1 MKRWPILLMLCALA
15 WPAIAADALGRLFT
29 TPAER
34 ANLDNLRS
42 ISKIPAIDP
51 VAPESSEEA
60 EVAVTVP
67 PPSVSV
73 QGYVKRSDG
82 KKGTVWVNHQPMQE
96 SSGNSD
102 VQVGKLRQNGN
113 SVSLKLPATGKSL
126 ELKAGQVYD
135 SETGQVKEVAAH
147 AHAAPKEK
155 AEDAGTIGV
164 NQNAAGTNPGAASGA
179 DSGAENDDAFKV
191 NRR

>member
-1 MKRWPILLMLCALA
+1 MKRWPILFMLCVLSGAVM
-15 WPAIAADALGRLFT
+15 AADDLGRLFT

-34 ANLDNLRS
+34 ASLDNLRS
-42 ISKIPAIDP
+42 VSKIPAT
-51 VAPESSEEA
+51 APAAQESSEEA

-67 PPSVSV
+67 PPLVSV

-82 KKGTVWVNHQPMQE
+82 KKGTVWVNQQPMQE

-135 SETGQVKEVAAH
+135 SETGQVKEVAAR
-147 AHAAPKEK
+147 ASVASKDKP
-155 AEDAGTIGV
+155 EDAGSIG
-164 NQNAAGTNPGAASGA
+164 TTSDAAS
-179 DSGAENDDAFKV
+179 ET

>member
-1 MKRWPILLMLCALA
+1 MKRWPILFMLCVLSGAVM
-15 WPAIAADALGRLFT
+15 AADDLGRLFT

-34 ANLDNLRS
+34 ASLDNLRNV
-42 ISKIPAIDP
+42 SKIPTIDP
-51 VAPESSEEA
+51 VAPESSEKMEETA
-60 EVAVTVP
+60 TVAP
-67 PPSVSV
+67 PPLVSV

-82 KKGTVWVNHQPMQE
+82 KEGTVWVNHQPMQE
-96 SSGNSD
+96 SSGNND

-135 SETGQVKEVAAH
+135 SETGQVKEATARVS
-147 AHAAPKEK
+147 
-155 AEDAGTIGV
+155 
-164 NQNAAGTNPGAASGA
+164 AASKDKVE
-179 DSGAENDDAFKV
+179 DSGSIGTTSDAASET

>member
-1 MKRWPILLMLCALA
+1 MKRWPILFMLCVLPCAVM
-15 WPAIAADALGRLFT
+15 AADGLGRLFT

-34 ANLDNLRS
+34 ASLDNLRNV
-42 ISKIPAIDP
+42 SKIPTIEP
-51 VAPESSEEA
+51 VAVESGEEA
-60 EVAVTVP
+60 EVAVTAP
-67 PPSVSV
+67 PPLVSV

-82 KKGTVWVNHQPMQE
+82 KKGTVWVNQQAMQE

-135 SETGQVKEVAAH
+135 SETGQVKDVAARVS
-147 AHAAPKEK
+147 AAPKDKTENSGSI
-155 AEDAGTIGV
+155 GT
-164 NQNAAGTNPGAASGA
+164 TP
-179 DSGAENDDAFKV
+179 DSTSETK
-191 NRR
+191 RR

>member
-1 MKRWPILLMLCALA
+1 MKRWLILLMLCALA

-34 ANLDNLRS
+34 ASLDNLRS

-60 EVAVTVP
+60 EVVVTVP
-67 PPSVSV
+67 QPLVSV
-73 QGYVKRSDG
+73 QGYVKRGDG

-96 SSGNSD
+96 SSGNND

-135 SETGQVKEVAAH
+135 SETGQVKEVAARVS
-147 AHAAPKEK
+147 AASKDK
-155 AEDAGTIGV
+155 AEDSGSIGT
-164 NQNAAGTNPGAASGA
+164 TSDAAS
-179 DSGAENDDAFKV
+179 ET

>member
-1 MKRWPILLMLCALA
+1 MKRWPILFMLCVFSGAVM
-15 WPAIAADALGRLFT
+15 AADSMGRLFT

-42 ISKIPAIDP
+42 ISKIPTIDS
-51 VAPESSEEA
+51 AAQESSEEA
-60 EVAVTVP
+60 EMAATALP
-67 PPSVSV
+67 PPLVSV
-73 QGYVKRSDG
+73 QGYVKRGDG

-113 SVSLKLPATGKSL
+113 SVPLKLPATGKSL

-135 SETGQVKEVAAH
+135 PETGQVKEVAARVS
-147 AHAAPKEK
+147 AAPKDK
-155 AEDAGTIGV
+155 AEDSGSIGT
-164 NQNAAGTNPGAASGA
+164 TSDAAS
-179 DSGAENDDAFKV
+179 ENS
-191 NRR
+191 RR

>member
-15 WPAIAADALGRLFT
+15 WPAIAADGLGRLFT

-34 ANLDNLRS
+34 ASLDNLRS
-42 ISKIPAIDP
+42 VSKIPAIDIST
-51 VAPESSEEA
+51 AESSEEA

-67 PPSVSV
+67 PPLVSV
-73 QGYVKRSDG
+73 QGYVKRGDG

-113 SVSLKLPATGKSL
+113 SVPLKLPASGKSL

-135 SETGQVKEVAAH
+135 SETGQVKEVAVH
-147 AHAAPKEK
+147 AHAASKEK
-155 AEDAGTIGV
+155 AEDAGTIGTTPEV
-164 NQNAAGTNPGAASGA
+164 SET
-179 DSGAENDDAFKV
+179 